1 MARANPYLY
10 ECRQCRN
17 GNCVLAQLAAQA
29 ARDLSKIFTP
39 DTLPEGTILFREGE
53 ESGGVFILCRG
64 EARIY
69 IGDSTHASVTLHT
82 CGPGEAMGLSA
93 VLSDHPYEVSAE
105 LTEHSRLMFIP
116 ARDFRRWLQ
125 KNHEGSM
132 RVVEFLSDQVH
143 AAYERVRSFQ
153 TRRAYE
159 HTN

>member
-1 MARANPYLY
+1 MARANPFLD
-10 ECRQCRN
+10 ECRECRN
-17 GNCVLAQLAAQA
+17 GNCVLAQLAVQA

-39 DTLPEGTILFREGE
+39 DTLPEGTTLFREGE

-69 IGDSTHASVTLHT
+69 IGDSAHTAVTLHT
-82 CGPGEAMGLSA
+82 CGPGEVMGLSA

-105 LTEHSRLMFIP
+105 LTQRSRLMFIP

-125 KNHEGSM
+125 KDPQGSM
-132 RVVEFLSDQVH
+132 RVVEFLSNQVH

-153 TRRAYE
+153 TRRPYE
-159 HTN
+159 RTN

>member
-1 MARANPYLY
+1 M
-10 ECRQCRN
+10 
-17 GNCVLAQLAAQA
+17 
-29 ARDLSKIFTP
+29 
-39 DTLPEGTILFREGE
+39 FREGE